1 MEDINCILAR
11 IYNITGE
18 QDKFFK
24 IALKSVADN
33 PSSEMCYTLGLYYFA
48 HKDYNEAAIWLYN
61 AAFETK
67 SILDISSSGK
77 KPLYLLSEC
86 YKLLSEQCEDDYEKI
101 QYVEMSNDYK
111 SQADSWCM
119 PEL

>member
-1 MEDINCILAR
+1 MRTAKEIIN
-11 IYNITGE
+11 E
-18 QDKFFK
+18 FK
-24 IALKSVADN
+24 AIADN
-33 PSSEMCYTLGLYYFA
+33 PPAEMCLILGTFYMNQA
-48 HKDYNEAAIWLYN
+48 DYEEAVLWLYN